1 MPSDLSRHP
10 AASAPAGKPGLRL
23 LQWLYLVAALLYCGI
38 TPPFQAPDEP
48 FHFYKAYQISL
59 GHAVSVAGEDSMGY
73 PLPAAIVA
81 LAERDFAL
89 PDQHTLHRYRVADV
103 LAAWRRDAEYGE
115 PVFVAFP
122 NMAPYAPS
130 MYAPQ
135 ALGIVIGRQLGLP
148 PIGLF
153 YLGRIANAVTGALLV
168 ALAAAL
174 MPFGKGILLAF
185 AAMPMTLTQFG
196 SLSADASIIGLGFLV
211 IALALRAT
219 MPQPRRLGRGEAWL
233 SPCAITALALSK
245 GVYLPLAAAGFL
257 PLRRLTPRHWL
268 LLGCMALG
276 AVAFVAWLAYGQGAE
291 IRFSVVSRKTLER
304 GMTARPAEQLA
315 VILAAP
321 LQYLQ
326 ILVTSILDRLPVYV
340 LGVIGRFGWNAILL
354 PIPLYLLA
362 ISVVAL
368 ALIAPIGPVWRP
380 QPQQRAWWLAIGLGE
395 WVLVETALYLTGTP
409 LGADYIQGT
418 QGRYFLP
425 FLPLLALA
433 CAVPLAP
440 DGRWGR
446 LARRS
451 FPICVA
457 VLVAVPP
464 VVALNAF
471 WVTGFKRAL
480 SL

>member
-1 MPSDLSRHP
+1 VSSDLGRPP
-10 AASAPAGKPGLRL
+10 AAFAPLGKPWLRRL
-23 LQWLYLVAALLYCGI
+23 PWLYLIAALLYCGI

-59 GHAVSVAGEDSMGY
+59 GHAVSVAGEGSMGY
-73 PLPAAIVA
+73 PLPAAIVR
-81 LAERDFAL
+81 LAERDFPM
-89 PDQHTLHRYRVADV
+89 PDPHSLYRFRLADV

-115 PVFVAFP
+115 PIFVAFP

-135 ALGIVIGRQLGLP
+135 ALGIALGRQLGLP

-153 YLGRIANAVTGALLV
+153 YLGRVTNAVTGALLV
-168 ALAAAL
+168 ALAVAL
-174 MPFGKGILLAF
+174 MPFGKSILLAF
-185 AAMPMTLTQFG
+185 AALPMTLSQFG

-211 IALALRAT
+211 TALALRAV

-233 SPCAITALALSK
+233 SPFAITALALSK
-245 GVYLPLAAAGFL
+245 GVYLPLAAAGFV

-276 AVAFVAWLAYGQGAE
+276 VAAFLAWLAYGKGAE
-291 IRFSVVSRKTLER
+291 IRFSIVSRKTLER
-304 GMTARPAEQLA
+304 GMTALPADQLA
-315 VILAAP
+315 FMLAAP

-326 ILVTSILDRLPVYV
+326 VLATSILDRLPVYV

-354 PIPLYLLA
+354 PIPAYLLA
-362 ISVVAL
+362 CGVVAL
-368 ALIAPIGPVWRP
+368 ALVAPIDPLWRP
-380 QPQQRAWWLAIGLGE
+380 KPLQRAWWLAIGLGT

-433 CAVPLAP
+433 CAIPLAP
-440 DGRWGR
+440 DSRWSR
-446 LARRS
+446 LAQRS
-451 FPICVA
+451 FPVCVV

-471 WVTGFKRAL
+471 WITGFKRAL